1 MAVSY
6 DLFIEGEVHEA
17 QLALPGNL
25 RQRIRRAIDGLAS
38 HPRPAKTRTL
48 DTSRL
53 DLPADIELRRLKIE
67 SWRLI
72 YAVSD
77 AEGWV
82 WILGLQR
89 RPPYDYEDLPR
100 IVDKLRKPG

>member
-1 MAVSY
+1 M
-6 DLFIEGEVHEA
+6 
-17 QLALPGNL
+17 
-25 RQRIRRAIDGLAS
+25 
-38 HPRPAKTRTL
+38 
-48 DTSRL
+48 
-53 DLPADIELRRLKIE
+53 PADIELRRLKIE